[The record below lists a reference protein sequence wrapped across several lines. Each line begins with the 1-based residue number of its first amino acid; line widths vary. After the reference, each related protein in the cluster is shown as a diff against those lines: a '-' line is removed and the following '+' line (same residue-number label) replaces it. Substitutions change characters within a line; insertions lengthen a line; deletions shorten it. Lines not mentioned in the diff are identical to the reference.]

1 MATTGI
7 LQPLSD
13 FLNNPDNILTITPL
27 SNEAMSKS
35 TLSKVTH
42 DPIETKAPK
51 QRTKINGKRLT
62 KKAEEIRQRKQGM
75 VGKSTRKKE
84 RSKAAKAARV
94 AKYNS
99 TIKEV
104 KLPTGS
110 MILGLN
116 DKCDEVYSY
125 SDAEKYTLFL
135 NDGDDTVTIFKKG
148 CKEEYREY
156 VYLDKNEK
164 ISRTNTSY
172 LFSEDVKYIYILTEF
187 KPESMPKLE
196 TCINNTPYYPLE
208 PTVGVAREFCRINRW
223 PVNSRFVRNSVKVE
237 IAHPN
242 DKFTLVCLWEISYY
256 GWGGTLYYYRVIIQD
271 KSSGAMYVVDPSKQ

>member
-1 MATTGI
+1 MATTGN
-7 LQPLSD
+7 LQALSD
-13 FLNNPDNILTITPL
+13 YLKNPDNIQTTTPL
-27 SNEAMSKS
+27 SNEAMSKL

-99 TIKEV
+99 TIIEV
-104 KLPTGS
+104 ILPTDS
-110 MILGLN
+110 MIIVLN
-116 DKCDEVYSY
+116 DNRDEVYSY
-125 SDAEKYTLFL
+125 SDANKYTLFL
-135 NDGDDTVTIFKKG
+135 NDGDDTVTICKKG
-148 CKEEYREY
+148 CKEEYRKC

-172 LFSEDVKYIYILTEF
+172 LYSEYVTSIIYILTES
-187 KPESMPKLE
+187 KSMPKLE
-196 TCINNTPYYPLE
+196 TCINPTPYYILQPIAL
-208 PTVGVAREFCRINRW
+208 VAREFCRINRW
-223 PVNSRFVRNSVKVE
+223 PVNSRFVQNSVKVE
-237 IAHPN
+237 IDHPN
-242 DKFTLVCLWEISYY
+242 DKFTLVCLWEMISYY
-256 GWGGTLYYYRVIIQD
+256 GRGEKLYYYRVIIQD
-271 KSSGAMYVVDPSKQ
+271 KSSGAMYVVDPST